1 MLIDMIS
8 EKSTLNLNQTLHI
21 SYEISK
27 RGYFLRACIHASLED
42 YKY

>member
-8 EKSTLNLNQTLHI
+8 EKSTFNLNQTLHL
-21 SYEISK
+21 SHEISK
-27 RGYFLRACIHASLED
+27 RGYFLRACIHASVDE